1 MNSTVKTAL
10 LWVVII
16 VLVFL
21 LWSLFQTTKGTQEQI
36 AFSTFL
42 DRVNQGYV
50 DKVTIRGEDIRGET
64 KSSAPGG
71 RHEFHTTG
79 PTNYQDMYNQ
89 LRAKGV
95 QMEFEPP
102 RDAPFITALITW
114 APVLFLI
121 GLWIFFMRQMQ
132 AGGNKALSFG
142 KSKAKLLSGS
152 AKKVTFKD
160 VAGVDEAKLELHEII
175 EFLKE
180 PQKFTKLGGKIP
192 KGVLLM
198 GPPGT
203 GKTLLARAIA
213 GEANAPFFSISGSD
227 FVEMFV
233 GVGASRVRDLF
244 EQGKKNAPCII
255 FIDEI
260 DAVGRHRGAGLG
272 GGHDEREQTLNQ
284 LLVEMDGFESNDG
297 VILVAAT
304 NRPDVLDPALLRP
317 GRFDRRVVV
326 DLPDLKGR
334 EGILRVHTRNI
345 PLAEDVDPGVLARG
359 TPGFSGADL
368 ANLVNEAAL
377 NAARYD
383 KKKVQ
388 QVDFEF
394 AKDKVIMGVER
405 KSMVMSDREKRN
417 TAYHESGHTIVAA
430 VLPAADP
437 LHKVTIIPRGRALG
451 LTQQLPTED
460 KYSYSKRYLEANLAV
475 LMGGR
480 IAEEIFLSEITT
492 GAGNDIERATQL
504 ARRMV
509 CEWGMSDL
517 GPATFGKKE
526 EAIFLGREFAQHQ
539 DYSEATAIEI
549 DKEVRRILEKA
560 YKTAHEI
567 ISNNKTS
574 LDKIARKLLERE
586 TLEGWEVN
594 DILREDT
601 GIDYMKSKE
610 YYPEETSPGEKMT
623 IAPGS
628 GPSTDV
634 PAPVPQPPQPT
645 PAPTPERKT

>member
-1 MNSTVKTAL
+1 LNSTVKTAL

-21 LWSLFQTTKGTQEQI
+21 LWSLFQTTKGTSEKI
-36 AFSTFL
+36 NLSTFL
-42 DRVNQGYV
+42 DRVNANQV
-50 DKVTIRGEDIRGET
+50 EKVTIRGEAVRGEFRAAAG
-64 KSSAPGG
+64 SAK
-71 RHEFHTTG
+71 R
-79 PTNYQDMYNQ
+79 
-89 LRAKGV
+89 
-95 QMEFEPP
+95 EFETTIIKEDPSLIP
-102 RDAPFITALITW
+102 LLRSKNVGIEVEPAREAPFITALITW

-142 KSKAKLLSGS
+142 KSKAKLLSGN

-334 EGILRVHTRNI
+334 DGILKVHTRNI
-345 PLAEDVDPGVLARG
+345 PLSEDVDTSVLARG

-388 QVDFEF
+388 MVDFEF
-394 AKDKVIMGVER
+394 AKDKVLMGVER

-430 VLPAADP
+430 ILPAADP

-460 KYSYSKRYLEANLAV
+460 KYSYSKRYLDAMLAV

-480 IAEEIFLSEITT
+480 IAEEIFLNELTT
-492 GAGNDIERATQL
+492 GAGNDIERATNM

-509 CEWGMSDL
+509 CEWGMSEL

-549 DKEVRRILEKA
+549 DREVRRILDRA
-560 YKTAHEI
+560 YNQAKEI
-567 ISNNKTS
+567 ITQNKAS
-574 LDKIARKLLERE
+574 LDRIARKLLERE

-594 DILREDT
+594 DILREET
-601 GIDYMKSKE
+601 GTDYMKLKE
-610 YYPEETSPGEKMT
+610 SLPEENSGAKMT

-634 PAPVPQPPQPT
+634 QTPV
-645 PAPTPERKT
+645 APTPVPAPDRKA

>member
-1 MNSTVKTAL
+1 LNSTVKTAL

-21 LWSLFQTTKGTQEQI
+21 LWSLFQTTKGTSEQI
-36 AFSTFL
+36 PLNKFRDWVA
-42 DRVNQGYV
+42 QGQV
-50 DKVTIRGEDIRGET
+50 EKVTVRGDEIRGET
-64 KSSAPGG
+64 RTTQPGG
-71 RHEFHTTG
+71 KKEFHLTV
-79 PTNYQDMYNQ
+79 PQNYPAMIDLLLQ
-89 LRAKGV
+89 KGV
-95 QMEFEPP
+95 TVEVEPKG
-102 RDAPFITALITW
+102 DAPFITALITW

-345 PLAEDVDPGVLARG
+345 PLAEDVDASVLARG

-388 QVDFEF
+388 MIDFEF

-405 KSMVMSDREKRN
+405 KSMVMSDREKRI

-460 KYSYSKRYLEANLAV
+460 KYSYSKKYLEAMLAV

-480 IAEEIFLSEITT
+480 IAEEVFVGEITT
-492 GAGNDIERATQL
+492 GAGNDIERATNM

-539 DYSEATAIEI
+539 DYSESTAIEI
-549 DKEVRRILEKA
+549 DREVRRILEKA
-560 YKTAHEI
+560 YKTSHEI
-567 ISNNKTS
+567 ITS
-574 LDKIARKLLERE
+574 HKAALDRIARRLLERE
-586 TLEGWEVN
+586 TLEGAEVN
-594 DILREDT
+594 DILREET
-601 GIDYMKSKE
+601 GTDYLKNKE
-610 YYPEETSPGEKMT
+610 YYPEQSPGETMT

-634 PAPVPQPPQPT
+634 PVPVVAPPPASTQT
-645 PAPTPERKT
+645 PDRNT

>member
-1 MNSTVKTAL
+1 MNSTFKTAL

-16 VLVFL
+16 VLVFV
-21 LWSLFQTTKGTQEQI
+21 LWSLFQTAKATTDEI
-36 AFSTFL
+36 NFSQFL
-42 DRVNQGYV
+42 KDVDNGRVSA
-50 DKVTIRGEDIRGET
+50 VTVRGNEIRGEMNTNSGKKEFVTRMMQGYDGIVPALMEKNIDIKVE
-64 KSSAPGG
+64 
-71 RHEFHTTG
+71 E
-79 PTNYQDMYNQ
+79 
-89 LRAKGV
+89 
-95 QMEFEPP
+95 P
-102 RDAPFITALITW
+102 RDNSLLTALITW
-114 APVLFLI
+114 APVLFLF

-160 VAGVDEAKLELHEII
+160 VAGVDEAKVELQEII
-175 EFLKE
+175 EFLRE

-213 GEANAPFFSISGSD
+213 GEANVPFFSISGSD

-284 LLVEMDGFESNDG
+284 LLVEMDGFESNEG
-297 VILVAAT
+297 VILIAGT

-326 DLPDLKGR
+326 DLPDLQGR
-334 EGILRVHTRNI
+334 AGILRVHTRNT
-345 PLAEDVDPGVLARG
+345 PLAEDVDLAIIARG

-368 ANLVNEAAL
+368 ANLVNESAL

-388 QVDFEF
+388 MVDFEY

-405 KSMVMSDREKRN
+405 KSMMMSDREKRN
-417 TAYHESGHTIVAA
+417 TAFHEAGHTIVAA
-430 VLPAADP
+430 ILPAADP

-460 KYSYSKRYLEANLAV
+460 KYSYSKRYLESMLAV

-480 IAEEIFLSEITT
+480 IAEEVFIGEVTT
-492 GAGNDIERATQL
+492 GAGNDIEKATGM

-517 GPATFGKKE
+517 GPLSFGKKE
-526 EAIFLGREFAQHQ
+526 EAIFLGREFAQHS
-539 DYSEATAIEI
+539 DYSEQTAREI
-549 DKEVRRILEKA
+549 DDAVKRFVEAGYRTAQEIIQKHRSSLEK
-560 YKTAHEI
+560 
-567 ISNNKTS
+567 
-574 LDKIARKLLERE
+574 IALRLLEKE
-586 TLEGWEVN
+586 TLDGTEVN
-594 DILREDT
+594 AILMEESGTDFLRQKEWFADERPED
-601 GIDYMKSKE
+601 KV
-610 YYPEETSPGEKMT
+610 T
-623 IAPGS
+623 IAS
-628 GPSTDV
+628 GEDHV
-634 PAPVPQPPQPT
+634 PVGGIIGGGAAPAT
-645 PAPTPERKT
+645 